1 MVPRDWPAMPIERR
15 SSTAQVRAVLI
26 AVVALVFTVTLG
38 YAIVR
43 AATGTSAPTTS
54 GTNDGRWNA
63 GEARTKAAAIAEDG
77 PILLPD
83 PAGPQRLPIYLSH
96 TGGDHRRNWFAFE
109 ARPPGADDGCFL
121 TWDAAR
127 ERFTA
132 PCTDDTYPLD
142 GDGLRSFPTRVTR
155 DGDLVVDLTP
165 ARSEPDPNQPDPNQP
180 DS

>member
-1 MVPRDWPAMPIERR
+1 MPIERR
-15 SSTAQVRAVLI
+15 SSGAQIRAVLI
-26 AVVALVFTVTLG
+26 AVVALAFTVTLG

-63 GEARTKAAAIAEDG
+63 GDARSKARLVAEDG

-83 PAGPQRLPIYLSH
+83 PAGAQRLPIYLSH
-96 TGGDHRRNWFAFE
+96 TGDDHRRNWFAFE
-109 ARPPGADDGCFL
+109 ARPPGAADDCFL
-121 TWDAAR
+121 AWDADR
-127 ERFTA
+127 EHFSA
-132 PCTDDTYPLD
+132 PCTDETYPID

-165 ARSEPDPNQPDPNQP
+165 ARSDRPER
-180 DS
+180 